1 MYCSQCGSKNAVGSK
16 FCCNCG
22 SGLITNIQ
30 QPQLKRQIQ
39 TTRKEVDEDG
49 LPTSVVKPT
58 RLEYEI
64 EKPEKNKFLASE
76 IINSPPSSEKFSRPR
91 GPVNKLTKEEYL
103 SQSLKECAPSK
114 NFKEINEA

>member
-1 MYCSQCGSKNAVGSK
+1 MYCSQCGFKNGVGSK
-16 FCCNCG
+16 FCSSCG
-22 SGLITNIQ
+22 TALMTNVQ
-30 QPQLKRQIQ
+30 QPQIRKQIQ
-39 TTRKEVDEDG
+39 TTQKEVDEDG
-49 LPTSVVKPT
+49 LPTSVVRPR

-64 EKPEKNKFLASE
+64 ERPEKNKFLASE

-91 GPVNKLTKEEYL
+91 GNVSKLTKEEYL